1 MCIKTIV
8 TFTGV
13 DTRTDL
19 GRLQLLQD
27 RYPLAEFG
35 ILISASRQGK
45 ENRYPEKEFLKELCY
60 LSHGNL
66 ALHVC
71 GSLARNALQTDFK
84 EIVEAIGGWPI
95 TSFDRIQLNGLSEIN
110 GFQPVRAL
118 APGLVEEIIIQQN
131 PSRPLLT
138 GNEILVCNAKVSYLY
153 DGSGG
158 LGKETPFRPLVVKRH
173 NEHETRV
180 GYAGGINPDNVIE
193 KWHEA
198 MQATMHNDLW
208 IDMESGI
215 RTDDWF
221 DLDKVEAVLK
231 KMFPL
236 N

>member
-1 MCIKTIV
+1 MYNKTIV
-8 TFTGV
+8 TFTGI
-13 DTRTDL
+13 DTRTDFRRL
-19 GRLQLLQD
+19 IRLQE

-35 ILISASRQGK
+35 VLLSASRAGK
-45 ENRYPEKEFLKELCY
+45 ENRYPEKEFFKEFLY
-60 LSHGNL
+60 HSGLNL

-71 GSLARNALQTDFK
+71 GNLARNALQTDFK
-84 EIVEAIGGWPI
+84 SIVDAIGIPI
-95 TSFDRIQLNGLSEIN
+95 MQFRRIQLNGLSEMD

-118 APGLVEEIIIQQN
+118 APGRTEEIIIQQN
-131 PSRPLLT
+131 PDRPLLT
-138 GNEILVCNAKVSYLY
+138 GNEILVCNTRVSYLY

-158 LGKETPFRPLVVKRH
+158 LGKETPFRPLVVKRYD
-173 NEHETRV
+173 EHETRV
-180 GYAGGINPDNVIE
+180 GYAGGINPDNVID

-198 MQATMHNDLW
+198 KQATMRSGLW
-208 IDMESGI
+208 IDMESGV